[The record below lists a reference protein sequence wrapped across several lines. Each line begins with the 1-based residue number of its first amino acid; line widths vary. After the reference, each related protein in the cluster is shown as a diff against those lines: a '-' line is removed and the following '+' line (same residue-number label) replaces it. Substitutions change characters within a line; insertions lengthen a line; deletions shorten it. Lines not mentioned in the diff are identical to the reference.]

1 MGLTA
6 NKEVLTLALCNLQM
20 NCFSLGQPMWEH
32 ARLICFILD
41 AHRSAVPTKLLHS
54 TSDRATGLHNALA
67 LYRPRQKL
75 PFYYLVRR
83 SSQRSVRL
91 CMSVV
96 SAILRCHVSVLA
108 FAPAELA
115 NTISQPTLSMVTN
128 AGTLYSIATLTD
140 HEHH

>member
-1 MGLTA
+1 
-6 NKEVLTLALCNLQM
+6 
-20 NCFSLGQPMWEH
+20 MWEH

-41 AHRSAVPTKLLHS
+41 AHRSVVPTKLLHS
-54 TSDRATGLHNALA
+54 TSDRSTGLHNALA

-83 SSQRSVRL
+83 SSQRTARL

-96 SAILRCHVSVLA
+96 SAILRCHVSILA

-128 AGTLYSIATLTD
+128 AGTLYPYCYT
-140 HEHH
+140 H